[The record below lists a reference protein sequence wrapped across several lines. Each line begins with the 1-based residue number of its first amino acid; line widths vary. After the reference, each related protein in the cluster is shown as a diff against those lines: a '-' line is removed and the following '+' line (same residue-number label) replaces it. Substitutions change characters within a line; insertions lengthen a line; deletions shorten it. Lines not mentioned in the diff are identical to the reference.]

1 MSLRVLGLGE
11 IPEETARVAR
21 VVCPRGAFA
30 MRLREE
36 FAEVFSGE
44 AFADLYPERGRPAVA
59 PGVLALVTVLQFTEG
74 LSDRQAADA
83 VRTRIDWKYAL
94 GLELMDTGFDYSVLS
109 EFRSR
114 LLAGG
119 KAGEVFDLVLRLARE
134 RGLLRTAGRQRTD
147 SAKVLGAI
155 TGLNR
160 LALVGE
166 SLRAALNS
174 IAAVAPDWL
183 VGRVDLE
190 WFDRYGHRVEEARLP
205 RSKDK
210 QRAWTVQVGADGV
223 RLMTAVFAPDTP
235 CEVRTLQP
243 VEVLRQVWVKNY
255 QVSEGGVHWREEKDL
270 PPGRLRPCSPYDL
283 DARRGAKAGSGWAG
297 YLIQLTET
305 CEPEVPNLITHVATT
320 DASVNDSRMTQTIQ
334 AGLAARGMLPAVHLA
349 DGNYIDG
356 SNILAAERMGIE
368 LLGPV
373 QRNTTVQAKGRFATD
388 AFTIDWDR
396 RQVTCPNGITTDQW
410 YPRTN
415 SKGAEVVRVRFRHS
429 ECRPCPDLRSCVGSV
444 TGRRRE
450 IMLRHHDEHQAIQQN
465 RAAQQTREWRDRYQQ
480 RNGIEATVSQGV
492 RAYGL
497 RRSRY
502 RGQPKTHLQHLFTAA
517 AMNLSRLDNWTSGT
531 PRIGARTSRFE
542 ALRPVT

>member
-11 IPEETARVAR
+11 IPAETARVAR

-36 FAEVFSGE
+36 FAEVFAGE
-44 AFADLYPERGRPAVA
+44 AFADLYAGRGRPAVA
-59 PGVLALVTVLQFTEG
+59 PGVLALVTVLQFAEG

-83 VRTRIDWKYAL
+83 VRTRIDWKYAI
-94 GLELMDTGFDYSVLS
+94 GLELTDTGFDYSVLS

-114 LLAGG
+114 LLAGE

-134 RGLLRTAGRQRTD
+134 RGLLKTAGRQRTD

-166 SLRAALNS
+166 SLRAALNA

-183 VGRVDLE
+183 VDRVDLE

-210 QRAWTVQVGADGV
+210 QRAWTAQVGADGV
-223 RLMTAVFAPDTP
+223 RLMTAVFAPDAP
-235 CEVRTLQP
+235 REVRMLGP

-255 QVSEGGVHWREEKDL
+255 RVSEGEVRWREEKDL
-270 PPGRLRPCSPYDL
+270 PPGRLQPCSPYDL

-305 CEPEVPNLITHVATT
+305 CEPDVPNLITHVATT
-320 DASVNDSRMTQTIQ
+320 DASVNDSKMTQTIQ
-334 AGLAARGMLPAVHLA
+334 ADLSARGMLPAVHLA

-356 SNILAAERMGIE
+356 SNILAAQRMGVE

-373 QRNTTVQAKGRFATD
+373 GRNTTVQAKGRFATD
-388 AFTIDWDR
+388 AFTVDWDR
-396 RQVTCPNGITTDQW
+396 RQVTCPNGVTTGQW
-410 YPRTN
+410 YPRIN
-415 SKGAEVVRVRFRHS
+415 SKGIEVVRVRFRHT
-429 ECRPCPDLRSCVGSV
+429 ECRPCPDLRACVGSA
-444 TGRRRE
+444 TGERRE
-450 IMLRHHDEHQAIQQN
+450 IMLRRHDEHHAIQRN
-465 RAAQQTREWRDRYQQ
+465 RAARQTREWRDRYQQ

-492 RAYGL
+492 RAFGM

-502 RGQPKTHLQHLFTAA
+502 RGQPKTHLQHLFAAA
-517 AMNLSRLDNWTSGT
+517 AMNLSRLDSWTNGT
-531 PRIGARTSRFE
+531 PRIGARISRFE
-542 ALRPVT
+542 ALRPAA